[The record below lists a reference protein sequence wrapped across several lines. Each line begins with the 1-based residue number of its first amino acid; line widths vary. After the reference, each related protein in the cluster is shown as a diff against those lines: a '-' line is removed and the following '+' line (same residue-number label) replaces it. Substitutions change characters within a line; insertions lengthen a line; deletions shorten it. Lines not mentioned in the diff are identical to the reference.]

1 MSDLCVD
8 SGEMGFG
15 LVYLAIYKEM
25 ADWQNS
31 FINVVINSSNE
42 HLKYYKDSFNSKI
55 MIQDCEEEQILN
67 LPSFGIENDK
77 SKDNNEKDNIN
88 LLEVILNNS
97 YRKENKIIYDYDE
110 IEDELAIS
118 ILPKIR
124 SFKSEFRKVKYQYEC
139 FEGERITNF
148 RKQLNKTI

>member
-1 MSDLCVD
+1 MRTIFTCAFFTHEFGDLYYELDIKNLHLSDLCVD

-15 LVYLAIYKEM
+15 LVYLAMYKEM

-67 LPSFGIENDK
+67 LPVPPDQ
-77 SKDNNEKDNIN
+77 
-88 LLEVILNNS
+88 
-97 YRKENKIIYDYDE
+97 
-110 IEDELAIS
+110 
-118 ILPKIR
+118 
-124 SFKSEFRKVKYQYEC
+124 SE
-139 FEGERITNF
+139 
-148 RKQLNKTI
+148 